1 MLFPGFVAWIWY
13 LPYLSHTLIIQPAID
28 FKDFVGPQGSKAGK
42 CREYTPPL
50 TSPCFLF
57 WPCFSSLF
65 SFQLLTH
72 FTLLLFLAASVGP
85 FCFPMTISSARE
97 KQDDIYVSFLAIHSM
112 LPVWEVLKQWEMHQD
127 NGALPPFEHN
137 IYIHLLEMCTHMGFW
152 MICRSLKNRKD
163 GKMECVVFYVFFCQH
178 LVVKVQIDSYGSPAG
193 TCCCLWSTP
202 VDIVLM
208 VISFGE
214 KKITYHEVPQH
225 KGTRACF
232 YQ

>member
-1 MLFPGFVAWIWY
+1 MLFPRFVAWIWY

-163 GKMECVVFYVFFCQH
+163 GKMECAVFLCFFLSTSGGESADRQLWQPCRDLLLSMINTSGH
-178 LVVKVQIDSYGSPAG
+178 SSYGDF
-193 TCCCLWSTP
+193 LW
-202 VDIVLM
+202 
-208 VISFGE
+208 GE
-214 KKITYHEVPQH
+214 KNNISWSPST
-225 KGTRACF
+225 
-232 YQ
+232 